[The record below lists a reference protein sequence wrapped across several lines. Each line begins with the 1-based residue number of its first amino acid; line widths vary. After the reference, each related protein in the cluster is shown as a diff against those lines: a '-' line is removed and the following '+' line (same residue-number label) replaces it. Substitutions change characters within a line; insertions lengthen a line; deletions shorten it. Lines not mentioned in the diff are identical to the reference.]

1 MQSAACRHRRTTT
14 VRLAARYALPRPPLT
29 PRLCACTVLTF
40 SKGSTQRNVFHYTT
54 YSLAALVPA
63 GVFMGG
69 GLASAADMVLAVVIP
84 LHFHIGLRSVI
95 LDYVK
100 PDSVQRTALIAST
113 AFAALATVGFIT
125 FNVRDVG
132 MIEGT
137 KMLWRAPKKDAKA
150 EE

>member
-1 MQSAACRHRRTTT
+1 MKPTAASAAKPVTPMALTA
-14 VRLAARYALPRPPLT
+14 VR
-29 PRLCACTVLTF
+29 CMSSSSNHDFLTF

>member
-1 MQSAACRHRRTTT
+1 M
-14 VRLAARYALPRPPLT
+14 
-29 PRLCACTVLTF
+29 
-40 SKGSTQRNVFHYTT
+40 FHYTT